1 MAEAPMPNT
10 PSSPS
15 SPKQSNLPT
24 LYCALII
31 VGIAAVLLGLY
42 NLLIVRWC
50 NEDNHTN
57 DQSTEQISSH
67 VSLDNLNV
75 NLVSS
80 FRYKIG
86 GVEVG
91 GNDHE
96 KNNDDIECSVC
107 LSDFEEG
114 EEVKQLPRC
123 NHSFH
128 ASCIDMWLYS
138 HLDCPMCRSP
148 VEPPVLHPSSFT
160 GQEESREGLIVQGT
174 SV

>member
-1 MAEAPMPNT
+1 MAEAPMP
-10 PSSPS
+10 PS

-31 VGIAAVLLGLY
+31 VGIAVVLLSLY

-50 NEDNHTN
+50 NENHTN
-57 DQSTEQISSH
+57 DQSLEQNSSQ
-67 VSLDNLNV
+67 VSHDNLNV
-75 NLVSS
+75 NLESS
-80 FRYKIG
+80 FRCKKG
-86 GVEVG
+86 RVEVG
-91 GNDHE
+91 GNHHE
-96 KNNDDIECSVC
+96 KNNDDIECAVC
-107 LSDFEEG
+107 LSDIEEG

-148 VEPPVLHPSSFT
+148 VEQPVLHRNSFT
-160 GQEESREGLIVQGT
+160 GQEESSREGIVVQAIQF
-174 SV
+174 SVSD